1 MAEEAKRR
9 RTNEGKSPIEIQFIQ
24 DGPAVGWAVK
34 GVGYNSGTRYFVKR
48 ADSTEWTRMMPLW
61 WQWKPQGCRWLT
73 SWSRFR
79 TGTLP
84 RWPAL

>member
-48 ADSTEWTRMMPLW
+48 ADSTEWTRRSPTER
-61 WQWKPQGCRWLT
+61 GETGRLT
-73 SWSRFR
+73 SQVEAVSEN
-79 TGTLP
+79 GKEGK
-84 RWPAL
+84 